1 MTRVRVLTYNILMGG
16 RRGAALHEVVREV
29 APDVLL
35 VNESPKLPIFW
46 KRRCIRLCERWGMR
60 YVGGG
65 RKAGSNMIAVSG
77 DVRVKSVTARKL
89 KQPLFKPRR
98 GIAAAQ
104 LRVDGKLFGVV
115 ACHLSLTREG
125 RAEEVEQVLAVASTL
140 RGPVIVAGD
149 LNEKPDGPSWQRLQ
163 EAGFVDHGS
172 KSWKTYPADS
182 PTTRIDAL
190 FARGSVKVERHG
202 DPGVDEELL
211 VAASDHRPIFAV
223 IAL

>member
-1 MTRVRVLTYNILMGG
+1 MTYNILMGG
-16 RRGAALHEVVREV
+16 RKGSPLHEVVRGV
-29 APDVLL
+29 APAVLL
-35 VNESPKLPIFW
+35 VNESPKLPILW
-46 KRRCIRLCERWGMR
+46 KRRCTQLSERWGMR

-65 RKAGSNMIAVSG
+65 REAGSNLIAVSG

-125 RAEEVEQVLAVASTL
+125 RASEVEQVLAIASTL
-140 RGPVIVAGD
+140 RGPVVVAGD
-149 LNEKPDGPSWQRLQ
+149 LNEKPGGPSWQRLQ
-163 EAGFVDHGS
+163 QAGFADHGS
-172 KSWKTYPADS
+172 SEWRTYPADN

-190 FARGSVKVERHG
+190 LVRGSVTVEQHG
-202 DPGVDEELL
+202 DPGVPEELQ
-211 VAASDHRPIFAV
+211 VRASDHRGILAV
-223 IAL
+223 IDL

>member
-1 MTRVRVLTYNILMGG
+1 MTYNILMGG
-16 RRGAALHEVVREV
+16 RRGAPLHELVREV

-46 KRRCIRLCERWGMR
+46 KRRCNRLCEQWGMR
-60 YVGGG
+60 CVGGG

-77 DVRVKSVTARKL
+77 DVRVKSVTARRL
-89 KQPLFKPRR
+89 TQPLFKPRR

-125 RAEEVEQVLAVASTL
+125 RAAEVEQVMAVASTL
-140 RGPVIVAGD
+140 RGPVVVAGD
-149 LNEKPDGPSWQRLQ
+149 LNEKPGGPSWQRLQ
-163 EAGFVDHGS
+163 QAGFADHGTS
-172 KSWKTYPADS
+172 EWQTYPADN

-190 FARGSVKVERHG
+190 LVRGSVKVVLHG
-202 DPGVDEELL
+202 NPGVPEELQ
-211 VAASDHRPIFAV
+211 VAASDHRGVLAV
-223 IAL
+223 IDV